1 MTGVKHN
8 YVHHTYTNIV
18 GKDHDVGYGILRVS
32 DQQKW
37 EPRHLFNIPLA
48 LQLMFSLNG
57 M

>member
-1 MTGVKHN
+1 
-8 YVHHTYTNIV
+8 

-48 LQLMFSLNG
+48 LQLMFF
-57 M
+57 